1 MAHPMASQSARSAA
15 SRLKRIAGKGS
26 SAGKAWG
33 STAMSSKTG
42 ASYPSKNAGS
52 QVPYFA
58 DGGSV
63 GMRPDR
69 LARGGFGKPK
79 KKGGGKKGGG
89 HTNVVVQVPPPAPAA
104 GAGAGPIPVPVPKPV
119 PVPVPAGGPP
129 PRPVLPP
136 GAPAG
141 GPPLPPPGIGAGPMG
156 PPPGLPG
163 MPPPGMRPPGMKR
176 GGSVKYK
183 KGGDVS
189 AHDDE
194 AQDKKLIAKM
204 IKKEDKDEKYAHGG
218 GVKLARGGKTATD
231 YGWKH
236 DPDEGLGTGPR
247 TEGEHQDM
255 LRASKQAKFKR
266 GGGIKQGGDGSKQ
279 FTEPGG
285 YPVMKHAGGGGLG
298 RLEKRSKG
306 ER

>member
-1 MAHPMASQSARSAA
+1 MAHPMASQSARSTA

-79 KKGGGKKGGG
+79 GKSKGKKGGG

-104 GAGAGPIPVPVPKPV
+104 GAGAGAVPVPVPKPV

-163 MPPPGMRPPGMKR
+163 MPPPGLRPPGMKR

-183 KGGDVS
+183 KGGDVK
-189 AHDDE
+189 HDDE

-204 IKKEDKDEKYAHGG
+204 IKKEDKDEKYA
-218 GVKLARGGKTATD
+218 
-231 YGWKH
+231 
-236 DPDEGLGTGPR
+236 
-247 TEGEHQDM
+247 
-255 LRASKQAKFKR
+255 R
-266 GGGIKQGGDGSKQ
+266 GGGIKQGGDGSEQ
-279 FTEPGG
+279 ATEPGG
-285 YPVMKHAGGGGLG
+285 YPVMKNAAGGGLG